1 MPRLRPRK
9 RPKRTRS
16 NNMATVT
23 MDMIKALREI
33 THAGIMDCKKA
44 LQESDGDF
52 DKAEEYLKKVGLAA
66 VEKRVDRATDNG
78 RVTFVVAE
86 KKAVMIEVTC
96 ETDFVAKNEQFKEM
110 CTKLCVMAIE
120 KGYTEPN
127 DAMQEVVNGL
137 IATINENMKVK
148 RLVSMNIGAN
158 EFVMGYNHA
167 DGNIGVLV
175 KFAASDAAAFASEA
189 FKTFAFNTAMHVC
202 AVAPM
207 YLKDADV
214 PKDYEAKQLEIF
226 RAQVAS
232 DEKLKNKPEK
242 VLEGIVTGK
251 LKKHYA
257 EICLMD
263 QIFQISNDDGLS
275 VAQLLAKFNKDNGT
289 DVSIVAYERFL
300 AGA

>member
-1 MPRLRPRK
+1 M
-9 RPKRTRS
+9 TI
-16 NNMATVT
+16 T
-23 MDMIKALREI
+23 MDMIKQLREI

-78 RVTFVVAE
+78 RISFVITD
-86 KKAVMIEVTC
+86 KKAVMLEVTC
-96 ETDFVAKNEQFKEM
+96 ETDFVAKNEQFK
-110 CTKLCVMAIE
+110 TLCVNLCNLAIA

-127 DAMQEVVNGL
+127 DEMQEMVNGL

-148 RLVSMNIGAN
+148 KIATFDIAAN
-158 EFVMGYNHA
+158 EFVMGYDHA
-167 DGNIGVLV
+167 YGNIGVLV
-175 KFAASDAAAFASEA
+175 KFAASNTDIFKADA

-202 AVAPM
+202 AASPM
-207 YLKDADV
+207 YLTDADV
-214 PKDYEAKQLEIF
+214 PKDYEEKQLEIF

-242 VLEGIVTGK
+242 VLEGIVAGK

-263 QIFQISNDDGLS
+263 QVFQISNDDGLT
-275 VAQLLAKFNKDNGT
+275 VAQLLAKFNKENGS
-289 DVSIVAYERFL
+289 DVKIVAYERFL

>member
-1 MPRLRPRK
+1 M
-9 RPKRTRS
+9 TI
-16 NNMATVT
+16 T
-23 MDMIKALREI
+23 MDMIKQLREI

-44 LQESDGDF
+44 LQESEGDF

-78 RVTFVVAE
+78 RVTYVITD
-86 KKAVMIEVTC
+86 KKAVMIEATC
-96 ETDFVAKNEQFKEM
+96 ETDFVAKNEQFK
-110 CTKLCVMAIE
+110 KLGVDLCNLAIE

-127 DAMQEVVNGL
+127 DAMQEMVNGL
-137 IATINENMKVK
+137 IATINENMKIK
-148 RLVSMNIGAN
+148 RMVSVDIAAN

-175 KFAASDAAAFASEA
+175 KFAASKADAFKSEA
-189 FKTFAFNTAMHVC
+189 FQTFAFNTAMHVC
-202 AVAPM
+202 AASPM
-207 YLKDADV
+207 YLEDKDV
-214 PKDYEAKQLEIF
+214 PKEYADKQLEIF

-232 DEKLKNKPEK
+232 DEKLANKPEK

-257 EICLMD
+257 EICLLD

-275 VAQLLAKFNKDNGT
+275 VAQLLAKFNKENGS
-289 DVSIVAYERFL
+289 DVKIVSYERFL

>member
-1 MPRLRPRK
+1 M
-9 RPKRTRS
+9 TI
-16 NNMATVT
+16 T
-23 MDMIKALREI
+23 MDMIKQLREI

-44 LQESDGDF
+44 LQESEGDF

-78 RVTFVVAE
+78 RVTYVITD
-86 KKAVMIEVTC
+86 KKAVMIEATC
-96 ETDFVAKNEQFKEM
+96 ETDFVAKNEQFK
-110 CTKLCVMAIE
+110 KLGVDLCNLAIE

-127 DAMQEVVNGL
+127 DAMQEMVNGL

-148 RLVSMNIGAN
+148 RMVSVDIAAN

-175 KFAASDAAAFASEA
+175 KFAASKADAFKSEA
-189 FKTFAFNTAMHVC
+189 FQTFAFNTAMHVC
-202 AVAPM
+202 AASPM
-207 YLKDADV
+207 YLEDKDV
-214 PKDYEAKQLEIF
+214 PKEYAEKQLEIF

-263 QIFQISNDDGLS
+263 QIFQISNDDGLT
-275 VAQLLAKFNKDNGT
+275 VAQLLAKFNKENGT
-289 DVSIVAYERFL
+289 DIRIVGYERFL

>member
-1 MPRLRPRK
+1 
-9 RPKRTRS
+9 
-16 NNMATVT
+16 MATVT

-78 RVTFVVAE
+78 RVEFIVAD
-86 KKAVMIEVTC
+86 KSAAMVEVTC
-96 ETDFVAKNEQFKEM
+96 ETDFVAKNEQFKQL
-110 CTKLCVMAIE
+110 CTKLCKMAIE
-120 KGYTEPN
+120 NGYTEPN
-127 DAMQEVVNGL
+127 DQMQAEANNL

-148 RLVSMNIGAN
+148 KLVLVNIADN
-158 EFVMGYNHA
+158 EYVMGYNHA

-175 KFAASDAAAFASEA
+175 KFCASKTDVFATEA

-202 AVAPM
+202 AASPT
-207 YLKDADV
+207 YLEDKDV
-214 PKDYEAKQLEIF
+214 PKDYEEKQLEIF
-226 RAQVAS
+226 RAQVATM
-232 DEKLKNKPEK
+232 DKPEK
-242 VLEGIVTGK
+242 VLEGIVRGK

-263 QIFQISNDDGLS
+263 QVFQISNDDGLS
-275 VAQLLAKFNKDNGT
+275 VAQLLAKFNKENGS
-289 DVSIVAYERFL
+289 DVKIVEFERFL

>member
-1 MPRLRPRK
+1 
-9 RPKRTRS
+9 
-16 NNMATVT
+16 MATIT

-86 KKAVMIEVTC
+86 KKAVMVEVTC
-96 ETDFVAKNEQFKEM
+96 ETDFVAKNEQFKELGE
-110 CTKLCVMAIE
+110 KLCVMAIE
-120 KGYTEPN
+120 NGYTEPN
-127 DAMQEVVNGL
+127 DAMQAVVNEL

-148 RLVSMNIGAN
+148 RLVAVDIAAN

-175 KFAASDAAAFASEA
+175 KFAASNADAFKSEA

-202 AVAPM
+202 AASPM
-207 YLKDADV
+207 YLCDADV
-214 PKDYEAKQLEIF
+214 PKDYETKQLEIF

-263 QIFQISNDDGLS
+263 QVFQISNDDGLS

-289 DVSIVAYERFL
+289 DVKIVAYERFL

>member
-1 MPRLRPRK
+1 M
-9 RPKRTRS
+9 TI
-16 NNMATVT
+16 T
-23 MDMIKALREI
+23 MDMIKQLREV

-78 RVTFVVAE
+78 RVTYVITD

-96 ETDFVAKNEQFKEM
+96 ETDFVAKNEQFK
-110 CTKLCVMAIE
+110 KLSVDLCNLAIE

-127 DAMQEVVNGL
+127 DEMQAMVNGL

-148 RLVSMNIGAN
+148 KIATMDIAAN

-175 KFAASDAAAFASEA
+175 KFAASDAGVFKSEA
-189 FKTFAFNTAMHVC
+189 FNTFAFNTAMHVC
-202 AVAPM
+202 AASPM
-207 YLKDADV
+207 YLEDKDV
-214 PKDYEAKQLEIF
+214 PRDYEEEQLEIF
-226 RAQVAS
+226 NAQVAS
-232 DEKLKNKPEK
+232 DEKLKSKPEK
-242 VLEGIVTGK
+242 VLEGIVRGK

-263 QIFQISNDDGLS
+263 QVFQISNDDGLS
-275 VAQLLAKFNKDNGT
+275 VAQLLAKFNKENGA
-289 DVSIVAYERFL
+289 DVRIVAYKRFL

>member
-1 MPRLRPRK
+1 
-9 RPKRTRS
+9 
-16 NNMATVT
+16 MATVT

-78 RVTFVVAE
+78 RVDFVVAE

-96 ETDFVAKNEQFKEM
+96 ETDFVAKNEQFKEL
-110 CTKLCVMAIE
+110 CAKLCVMAIE

-148 RLVSMNIGAN
+148 RLVAMNIGAN

-175 KFAASDAAAFASEA
+175 KFAASNAAAFTSEA

-202 AVAPM
+202 AASPM
-207 YLKDADV
+207 YLKDGDV
-214 PKDYEAKQLEIF
+214 PKDYEEKQLEIF
-226 RAQVAS
+226 RAQVAQ

-263 QIFQISNDDGLS
+263 QIFQISNDDGLT

-289 DVSIVAYERFL
+289 DISIVAYERFL

>member
-1 MPRLRPRK
+1 
-9 RPKRTRS
+9 
-16 NNMATVT
+16 MATIT

-86 KKAVMIEVTC
+86 KKAVMVEVTC
-96 ETDFVAKNEQFKEM
+96 ETDFVAKNEQFKELA
-110 CTKLCVMAIE
+110 TKLCVLAIE
-120 KGYTEPN
+120 KNYTEPN
-127 DAMQEVVNGL
+127 DEMQELVNGL

-148 RLVSMNIGAN
+148 RLVSIDIADN

-175 KFAASDAAAFASEA
+175 KFAASKNDVFATEA

-202 AVAPM
+202 AASPM
-207 YLKDADV
+207 YLCDADV
-214 PKDYEAKQLEIF
+214 PKDYEDKQLEIF

-263 QIFQISNDDGLS
+263 QVFQISNDDGLS
-275 VAQLLAKFNKDNGT
+275 VAQLLAKFNKENGS
-289 DVSIVAYERFL
+289 DVKIVRYERFL

>member
-1 MPRLRPRK
+1 
-9 RPKRTRS
+9 
-16 NNMATVT
+16 MATVT

-78 RVTFVVAE
+78 RVSYVVAE

-120 KGYTEPN
+120 NGYTEPN

-148 RLVSMNIGAN
+148 RLVSMDIAAN

-175 KFAASDAAAFASEA
+175 KFVASKNDVFATEA

-202 AVAPM
+202 AASPM
-207 YLKDADV
+207 YLCDADV
-214 PKDYEAKQLEIF
+214 PNDYEEKQLEIF

-263 QIFQISNDDGLS
+263 QVFQISNDDGLS
-275 VAQLLAKFNKDNGT
+275 VAQLLAKFNKENGS
-289 DVSIVAYERFL
+289 DVKITAYERFL

>member
-202 AVAPM
+202 AAAPM

>member
-1 MPRLRPRK
+1 M
-9 RPKRTRS
+9 TI
-16 NNMATVT
+16 T
-23 MDMIKALREI
+23 MDMIKQLREI

-44 LQESDGDF
+44 LQESEGDF

-78 RVTFVVAE
+78 RVTYVITD
-86 KKAVMIEVTC
+86 KKAVMIEATC
-96 ETDFVAKNEQFKEM
+96 ETDFVAKNEQFK
-110 CTKLCVMAIE
+110 KLGVDLCNLAIE

-127 DAMQEVVNGL
+127 DAMQEMVNGL

-148 RLVSMNIGAN
+148 RMVSVDIAAN
-158 EFVMGYNHA
+158 EFVMDYNHA

-175 KFAASDAAAFASEA
+175 KFAASKADAFKSEA
-189 FKTFAFNTAMHVC
+189 FQTFAFNTAMHVC
-202 AVAPM
+202 AASPM
-207 YLKDADV
+207 YLEDKDV
-214 PKDYEAKQLEIF
+214 PKEYAEKQLEIF

-263 QIFQISNDDGLS
+263 QIFQISNDDGLT
-275 VAQLLAKFNKDNGT
+275 VAQLLAKFNKENGT
-289 DVSIVAYERFL
+289 DIRIVGYERFL

>member
-1 MPRLRPRK
+1 M
-9 RPKRTRS
+9 TI
-16 NNMATVT
+16 T
-23 MDMIKALREI
+23 MDMIKQLREV

-78 RVTFVVAE
+78 RVTFVIAE

-96 ETDFVAKNEQFKEM
+96 ETDFVAKNDQFK
-110 CTKLCVMAIE
+110 KLSVDLCNLAIE

-127 DAMQEVVNGL
+127 DEMQAMVNGL

-148 RLVSMNIGAN
+148 KIATMDIAAN

-175 KFAASDAAAFASEA
+175 KFAASNADAFKSEA

-202 AVAPM
+202 AASPM
-207 YLKDADV
+207 YLEDKDV

-226 RAQVAS
+226 RAQVATM
-232 DEKLKNKPEK
+232 DKPEK
-242 VLEGIVTGK
+242 VLEGIVRGK

-263 QIFQISNDDGLS
+263 QVFQISNDDGLS
-275 VAQLLAKFNKDNGT
+275 VAQLLAKFNKENGA
-289 DVSIVAYERFL
+289 DVRIVAYERFL

>member
-1 MPRLRPRK
+1 
-9 RPKRTRS
+9 
-16 NNMATVT
+16 MATVT

-78 RVTFVVAE
+78 RVTYVVTD

-120 KGYTEPN
+120 NGYTEPN

-148 RLVSMNIGAN
+148 RLVVVDIEAN

-175 KFAASDAAAFASEA
+175 KFAASKADAFASDA
-189 FKTFAFNTAMHVC
+189 FKEFAFNTAMHVC
-202 AVAPM
+202 AASPM

-214 PKDYEAKQLEIF
+214 PKDYEEKQLEIF

-232 DEKLKNKPEK
+232 DEKLKSKPEK
-242 VLEGIVTGK
+242 VLEGIVMGK

-263 QIFQISNDDGLS
+263 QVFQINNDDGLT
-275 VAQLLAKFNKDNGT
+275 VAQMIAKFNKENGT
-289 DVSIVAYERFL
+289 DVCIVAYERFL

>member
-1 MPRLRPRK
+1 M
-9 RPKRTRS
+9 TI
-16 NNMATVT
+16 T
-23 MDMIKALREI
+23 MDMIKQLREI

-44 LQESDGDF
+44 LQESEGDF

-78 RVTFVVAE
+78 RVTYVITD
-86 KKAVMIEVTC
+86 KKAVMIEATC
-96 ETDFVAKNEQFKEM
+96 ETDFVAKNEQFK
-110 CTKLCVMAIE
+110 KLGVDLCNLAIE

-127 DAMQEVVNGL
+127 DAMQEMVNGL
-137 IATINENMKVK
+137 IATINENMKIK
-148 RLVSMNIGAN
+148 RMVSVDIAAN

-175 KFAASDAAAFASEA
+175 KFAASKADAFKSEA
-189 FKTFAFNTAMHVC
+189 FQTFAFNTAMHVC
-202 AVAPM
+202 AASPM
-207 YLKDADV
+207 YLEDKDV
-214 PKDYEAKQLEIF
+214 PKEYADKQLEIF

-232 DEKLKNKPEK
+232 DEKLANKPEK

-263 QIFQISNDDGLS
+263 QIFQISNDDGLT
-275 VAQLLAKFNKDNGT
+275 VAQLLAKFNKENGT
-289 DVSIVAYERFL
+289 DIRIVGYERFL

>member
-175 KFAASDAAAFASEA
+175 KFAASNAAAFASEA

-202 AVAPM
+202 AAAPM

>member
-1 MPRLRPRK
+1 M
-9 RPKRTRS
+9 TI
-16 NNMATVT
+16 T
-23 MDMIKALREI
+23 MDMIKQLREI

-78 RVTFVVAE
+78 RVNYVITD

-96 ETDFVAKNEQFKEM
+96 ETDFVAKNEQFK
-110 CTKLCVMAIE
+110 TLCVNLCNLAIE

-127 DAMQEVVNGL
+127 NEMQEMVNGL

-148 RLVSMNIGAN
+148 KMVTFDIAAN
-158 EFVMGYNHA
+158 EFVMGYNHS

-175 KFAASDAAAFASEA
+175 KFAASNADIFKTDA
-189 FKTFAFNTAMHVC
+189 FKTFGFNTAMHVC
-202 AVAPM
+202 AASPM
-207 YLKDADV
+207 YLEDADV
-214 PKDYEAKQLEIF
+214 PKDYEEKQLEIF

-242 VLEGIVTGK
+242 ILEGIVRGK
-251 LKKHYA
+251 LKKHYS
-257 EICLMD
+257 EICLFD
-263 QIFQISNDDGLS
+263 QVFQINNEDGLS
-275 VAQLLAKFNKDNGT
+275 VSALLDKFNKANGS
-289 DVSIVAYERFL
+289 DVKIIAYERFL

>member
-1 MPRLRPRK
+1 
-9 RPKRTRS
+9 
-16 NNMATVT
+16 MATIT

-86 KKAVMIEVTC
+86 KKAVMVEVTC
-96 ETDFVAKNEQFKEM
+96 ETDFVAKNEQFKELGE
-110 CTKLCVMAIE
+110 KLCVMAIE
-120 KGYTEPN
+120 NGYTEPN
-127 DAMQEVVNGL
+127 DAMQAVVNGL

-148 RLVSMNIGAN
+148 RLVAVDIAAN

-175 KFAASDAAAFASEA
+175 KFAASNAEAFKSEA

-202 AVAPM
+202 AASPM
-207 YLKDADV
+207 YLCDADV
-214 PKDYEAKQLEIF
+214 PKDYETKQLEIF

-263 QIFQISNDDGLS
+263 QVFQISNDDGLT

-289 DVSIVAYERFL
+289 DVKIVAYERFL